1 MKTIDSIKKGEQIF
15 STYGLINNEELLRRY
30 GLVRLRNTC
39 MFIDQSEAFNL
50 DLLLTINHK
59 SILWELNSKQ

>member
-30 GLVRLRNTC
+30 GLDTPTQYMYVY
-39 MFIDQSEAFNL
+39 
-50 DLLLTINHK
+50 
-59 SILWELNSKQ
+59 